1 MISINNQWVF
11 LVLSKRTL
19 ARIVVR
25 LGSLLSLL
33 LVRCLVFFFNF
44 FTVFSFSMYYISVF
58 VCISPLLNCVNV
70 KKVRKNKIILD
81 NVVWIYQIVYKK
93 NLPLNLLRV
102 FFVVIINTSFLTQS
116 YICVWFVFNYFFV
129 VYACVFRLLLYC
141 WAWIWKAAAPKVVLF
156 SHVI

>member
-1 MISINNQWVF
+1 MSVF
-11 LVLSKRTL
+11 GTFEAHSRKNRGSTWFFIVTASCALSC
-19 ARIVVR
+19 V
-25 LGSLLSLL
+25 
-33 LVRCLVFFFNF
+33 FFNF